1 MDMTIRELCDTFGVS
16 RRAIQGYEKAGL
28 ITASGKNNR
37 GHLLYDETA
46 QDRIMRIKF
55 LQLVGFRIKDIAY
68 IIDAPDDILKSA
80 LEEQLQK
87 LKEEQEHIEQL
98 IGKTLKLIEK
108 LSL

>member
-1 MDMTIRELCDTFGVS
+1 MDMTIRELCGTFGVS

-55 LQLVGFRIKDIAY
+55 FQLVGFKIKDIAY
-68 IIDAPDDILKSA
+68 IIDAPDDVLKSA

-87 LKEEQEHIEQL
+87 LKEEQKHIEQL
-98 IGKTLKLIEK
+98 IGETIKLIEK